1 MSAYVNMGD
10 KVNAGS
16 SVAGAITLTHQ
27 QNLFLSDTQLTAAT
41 AKTFTITS
49 PLIDAFTIPVV
60 SAYITG
66 GAASFISAAIGTIT
80 PTTQTLN
87 SGEFAAV
94 TTPGTLTFTLTATV
108 TTTGAANPT
117 VCVNFL

>member
-10 KVNAGS
+10 KVNAGA
-16 SVAGAITLTHQ
+16 SVAGAITLSHQ
-27 QNLFLSDTQLTAAT
+27 QNVFLSDSQLTAAT
-41 AKTFTITS
+41 PKTFTITS
-49 PLIDAFTIPVV
+49 VLIDANTVPVV

-66 GAASFISAAIGTIT
+66 GAASFISAAIGTLT
-80 PTTQTLN
+80 PTAETLN
-87 SGEFAAV
+87 SGGFAASI
-94 TTPGTLTFTLTATV
+94 TPGTLTFTLTATV